1 MSEDLKHTCH
11 ECGGHIGYPPDAFGA
26 TVHCPHCGMQTT
38 LGEKYPDAPEV
49 PTSVRTKRL
58 PPEENPTIQA
68 ALPDSPPPRRQGN
81 LIVVIIAVGGLLAI
95 VMIVLYVLSGMRA
108 DAAKQAAVTAERQAK
123 EEAIKAAAIEAAKQ
137 EADRAKKKAE
147 AEEKANAVAKAV
159 ADAKAEAIAQAAA
172 QAAAAA
178 KLEIERKAKADAD
191 KMVKLKSNPT
201 VLALWEEPD
210 QDAIKINSTT
220 ENDAYIRHKGKTLS
234 VKYSDMPEWLK
245 LKAQAMHKEDGEAR
259 GFYREVRGKTYDL
272 RTNPP
277 GWVTIPTAKV
287 LQVLGDGY
295 LMINEGTTE
304 RFGNI
309 AVFKMKHNGLSRVL
323 NENDRI
329 QVNGFSEGTYTYKTR
344 GGDTQTV
351 PVYDPGMPIGPL
363 RERVVP
369 FRN

>member
-1 MSEDLKHTCH
+1 M
-11 ECGGHIGYPPDAFGA
+11 
-26 TVHCPHCGMQTT
+26 
-38 LGEKYPDAPEV
+38 GEIYPDAPEV
-49 PTSVRTKRL
+49 PASVHTKRM
-58 PPEENPTIQA
+58 PPTQPPAIQEPLA
-68 ALPDSPPPRRQGN
+68 EVSQPARQTN
-81 LIVVIIAVGGLLAI
+81 HTVTIIAVGSVLAI
-95 VMIVLYVLSGMRA
+95 IMVVLFVLSGKRA
-108 DAAKQAAVTAERQAK
+108 EAAREAAVAAESKAK
-123 EEAIKAAAIEAAKQ
+123 EEAAKAAAVEAGKREAEAARQKL
-137 EADRAKKKAE
+137 ES
-147 AEEKANAVAKAV
+147 EEKAKAVAKAV

-178 KLEIERKAKADAD
+178 KLELERKAKAEAD

-245 LKAQAMHKEDGEAR
+245 LKAQAIYKEDGEAK

-277 GWVTIPTAKV
+277 GWVTIPSARV
-287 LQVLGDGY
+287 LQVLDNGY

-304 RFGNI
+304 RFRV
-309 AVFKMKHNGLSRVL
+309 AVFRLKHNGLARVL
-323 NENDRI
+323 NENDKM
-329 QVNGFSEGTYTYKTR
+329 QVTGFSDGTYTYETKS
-344 GGDTQTV
+344 GDTKTV

-363 RERVVP
+363 REKVVP